1 MKSIAPHLWVAEA
14 PLRFAGLEVGARMT
28 IIRLPEDRLLL
39 HSPIAASEALVR
51 DVEALGQVAYVV
63 APNRFHHLYVSEWQ
77 KAFPDAEIFV
87 APGLEKKRPDF
98 GETRVLTSEP
108 PPEWAGDLEQVAMRG
123 FSLLNE
129 IVFFHAPSATLLA
142 TDLAFNIGPH
152 SAPMTRFAFRMMG
165 AYGKLTPTFLEWLF
179 VRDRA
184 AFCAGLEQILDWPFE
199 SVIVAHGDVSE
210 SGGRQQL
217 IDNYGWI
224 LEHSQKSA

>member
-1 MKSIAPHLWVAEA
+1 MKSIAPDLWVAEA

-28 IIRLPEDRLLL
+28 LVRLPGDRLLL
-39 HSPIAASEALVR
+39 HSPIAASETLLR
-51 DVEALGQVAYVV
+51 DVESLGEVAYLV
-63 APNRFHHLYVSEWQ
+63 APNRFHHLYVSDWQ
-77 KAFPDAEIFV
+77 KAFPDAAVFT

-98 GETRVLTSEP
+98 GATRALSSEP
-108 PPEWAGDLEQVAMRG
+108 PSEWAGLLDQVAMQG

-129 IVFFHAPSATLLA
+129 IVFFHAPSKTLLA

-152 SAPMTRFAFRMMG
+152 SAPATRFAFRMMG

-184 AFCAGLEQILDWPFE
+184 AFCAGLERILEWPFE
-199 SVIVAHGDVSE
+199 RVIVAHGDISE

-224 LEHSQKSA
+224 LEHSRKSA